1 MEHDHILFD
10 LDGTLTE
17 PAEGITN
24 SVCYA
29 LKKFGIES
37 KPENELRFIGPPLH
51 KSFQMFYG
59 MNEEDSFKAV
69 DYYREYFA
77 PKGIYENRLYDGMA
91 EALDKL
97 ILKGYTL
104 AVASSKPEVFVRQV
118 LEYFHIDNRFEEIV
132 GSELDGRRTDK
143 AEVVAEALKRLD
155 AVADDCCMIGDRS
168 HDIEG
173 AHKCG
178 VLAAGVLWGYG
189 SREELKA
196 AKADAIFESIEQMVR
211 FF

>member
-1 MEHDHILFD
+1 MEHDYILFD

-29 LKKFGIES
+29 LAKFGIVS
-37 KPENELRFIGPPLH
+37 KPQDELRFIGPPLH
-51 KSFQMFYG
+51 KSFQDFYG
-59 MNEEDSFKAV
+59 MSEEDSFRAV
-69 DYYREYFA
+69 DYYREYYA
-77 PKGIYENRLYDGMA
+77 PKGIFENRLYDGIA

-97 ILKGYTL
+97 SAKGYTL
-104 AVASSKPEVFVRQV
+104 AVASSKPEFYVKQILTHFG
-118 LEYFHIDNRFEEIV
+118 IADRFEVVV
-132 GSELDGRRTDK
+132 GSEMNGDRTDK
-143 AEVVAEALKRLD
+143 AEVVAEALSRLE
-155 AVADDCCMIGDRS
+155 AAPEECCMIGDRL

-178 VLAAGVLWGYG
+178 LLAAGVLWGYG
-189 SREELKA
+189 SKEEFA
-196 AKADAIFESIEQMVR
+196 EARADAVFADIAAMVR

>member
-1 MEHDHILFD
+1 MEHDYILFD

-51 KSFQMFYG
+51 ISFQMFYG
-59 MNEEDSFKAV
+59 MSEEDSFKAV

-77 PKGIYENRLYDGMA
+77 PKGIFENRLYEGIPA
-91 EALDKL
+91 ALDRL
-97 ILKGYTL
+97 IFKGYTL
-104 AVASSKPEVFVRQV
+104 AVASSKPEVFVKQV
-118 LEYFHIDNRFEEIV
+118 LEHFGIANRFEVIV
-132 GSELDGRRTDK
+132 GSELSGERTDK
-143 AEVVAEALKRLD
+143 KDVITEAMARLD
-155 AVADDCCMIGDRS
+155 ATPDECCMIGDRS

-173 AHKCG
+173 AHQCG
-178 VLAAGVLWGYG
+178 MLAAGVLWGYG
-189 SREELKA
+189 SKEELQG
-196 AKADAIFESIEQMVR
+196 AKADAILSSVEQMVR

>member
-1 MEHDHILFD
+1 MEHDYILFD

-51 KSFQMFYG
+51 QSFQVFYG
-59 MNEEDSFKAV
+59 MSEEDSFRAV
-69 DYYREYFA
+69 DYYREYYA
-77 PKGIYENRLYDGMA
+77 PKGIFENRLYDGIP
-91 EALDKL
+91 EALDRL
-97 ILKGYTL
+97 IAKGYTL
-104 AVASSKPEVFVRQV
+104 VVASSKPEFFVKQI
-118 LEYFHIDNRFEEIV
+118 LEHFGIANRFDEVV
-132 GSELDGRRTDK
+132 GSEMNGDRTDK
-143 AEVVAEALKRLD
+143 AEVLAEALARLE
-155 AVADDCCMIGDRS
+155 AAPEECCMIGDRL
-168 HDIEG
+168 HDIVG

-178 VLAAGVLWGYG
+178 MLAAGVMWGYG
-189 SREELKA
+189 SKEEFA
-196 AKADAIFESIEQMVR
+196 EAKADAVFETIEQMVR

>member
-1 MEHDHILFD
+1 MEHDYILFD

>member
-1 MEHDHILFD
+1 MEHDYILFD

-132 GSELDGRRTDK
+132 GSELNGERTDK
-143 AEVVAEALKRLD
+143 AEVVAEALRRLD

>member
-1 MEHDHILFD
+1 MEHDYILFD

-97 ILKGYTL
+97 IFKGYTL

-118 LEYFHIDNRFEEIV
+118 LEYFQIADRFEVIT
-132 GSELDGRRTDK
+132 GSELNGERTDK
-143 AEVVAEALKRLD
+143 AEVVAEALRRLD

>member
-1 MEHDHILFD
+1 MEHDYILFD

-59 MNEEDSFKAV
+59 MSEEDSFKAV

>member
-1 MEHDHILFD
+1 MEHDYILFD

-132 GSELDGRRTDK
+132 GSELNGERTDK